1 MTTTENKRLM
11 QRVFEELAKGNSQA
25 LIEVL
30 ADDVDWHV
38 TGTTKFSRTY
48 HGKASLMNELVIP
61 LFSLFADQYTNT
73 ADRFI
78 ADDNY
83 VVVECRGKATTKTGR
98 PYNNKY
104 CFVFRLEDGKIKEV
118 TEYMDTQ
125 LVVTTFGGGTA
136 AQ

>member
-1 MTTTENKRLM
+1 MASEENKRVM
-11 QRVFEELAKGNSQA
+11 QQVFDELARGNSQA
-25 LIEVL
+25 LIEAM
-30 ADDVDWHV
+30 ADDVKWHI

-48 HGKASLMNELVIP
+48 QGKALLIEELVGP
-61 LFSLFADQYTNT
+61 LFSQLAGELTMT

-78 ADDNY
+78 ADGDY
-83 VVVECRGKATTKTGR
+83 VVVECRGKSTTKTGR

-125 LVVTTFGGGTA
+125 LVISTFGS
-136 AQ
+136 

>member
-1 MTTTENKRLM
+1 MTTEENKRLM
-11 QRVFEELAKGNSQA
+11 QQVFEELAKGNSQA
-25 LIEVL
+25 LVEML

-48 HGKASLMNELVIP
+48 HGKTSLMNDLVVP
-61 LFSLFADQYTNT
+61 LFSQFADQLIMF

-83 VVVECRGKATTKTGR
+83 VVVEAHGKATTKTGR

-118 TEYMDTQ
+118 TEYMDTN
-125 LVVTTFGGGTA
+125 LVITTFGS
-136 AQ
+136 

>member
-1 MTTTENKRLM
+1 MTTQENKRLM
-11 QRVFEELAKGNSQA
+11 QQVFEELARGNSPA

-30 ADDVDWHV
+30 ADDVEWHV
-38 TGTTKFSRTY
+38 TGTTRFSKTY
-48 HGKASLMNELVIP
+48 RGKSALMNELLGP
-61 LFSLFADQYTNT
+61 LFSQLAEQFTMT

-83 VVVECRGKATTKTGR
+83 VVVECRGKTTTNRGR

-104 CFVFRLEDGKIKEV
+104 CFVFRMEDRKIKEV

-125 LVVTTFGGGTA
+125 LVVTTFEG
-136 AQ
+136 

>member
-11 QRVFEELAKGNSQA
+11 QRVFDELAKGNSQA
-25 LIEVL
+25 LVEVL

-48 HGKASLMNELVIP
+48 SGKATLMNELVVP
-61 LFSLFADQYTNT
+61 LFSQFADQYTTT

-104 CFVFRLEDGKIKEV
+104 CFVFRMEDGKVKEV
-118 TEYMDTQ
+118 TEYMDTH
-125 LVVTTFGGGTA
+125 LVVTTFGA
-136 AQ
+136 